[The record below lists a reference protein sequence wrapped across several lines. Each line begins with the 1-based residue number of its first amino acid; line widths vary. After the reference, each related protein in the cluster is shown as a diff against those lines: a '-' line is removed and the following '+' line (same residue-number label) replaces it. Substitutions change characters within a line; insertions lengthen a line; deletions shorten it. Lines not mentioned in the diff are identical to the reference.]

1 VRRQD
6 DDAIEFDVPS
16 RYDRQ
21 IIHLQPK
28 MPDFCFDAAGRAN
41 GSARSDCRPQRETN
55 FGHYVAADAMN
66 QPSCGSSAKFLVGA

>member
-1 VRRQD
+1 M
-6 DDAIEFDVPS
+6 FNH
-16 RYDRQ
+16 Q

-28 MPDFCFDAAGRAN
+28 MPDFCLMPQGRAN

-66 QPSCGSSAKFLVGA
+66 QPSCGSSAQILGGLNQPSGSSSARI